1 MGGQVWLVGRE
12 EPLELA
18 LRGDPW
24 ADLAGRV
31 LEFENPKPRPLP
43 FVMGLAKRQEG
54 TIGDCTASRKV
65 KVLGAVAASDHW
77 RNGLR
82 LEWFGPDGRMMIE
95 SVTFH
100 LAVSKESTWTMT
112 TADEAA
118 QRRSNAAAREAFLRT
133 LREEPEVGPAAEE
146 ADAAFNEPRS
156 FWSGWSEDPLA
167 DFAVAIDAAQA
178 ALLAG
183 VDGTPAIERQK
194 KAVERLERI
203 RAYLGEVARVAALC
217 TMEGMFEARW
227 GERVQ
232 ARIEA
237 HVARIDRVLRDLRG
251 VGR

>member
-1 MGGQVWLVGRE
+1 
-12 EPLELA
+12 
-18 LRGDPW
+18 
-24 ADLAGRV
+24 
-31 LEFENPKPRPLP
+31 
-43 FVMGLAKRQEG
+43 
-54 TIGDCTASRKV
+54 
-65 KVLGAVAASDHW
+65 
-77 RNGLR
+77 
-82 LEWFGPDGRMMIE
+82 
-95 SVTFH
+95 
-100 LAVSKESTWTMT
+100 
-112 TADEAA
+112 
-118 QRRSNAAAREAFLRT
+118 
-133 LREEPEVGPAAEE
+133 
-146 ADAAFNEPRS
+146 
-156 FWSGWSEDPLA
+156 
-167 DFAVAIDAAQA
+167 VAIDAAQA